1 MEHPIALVSL
11 GLCAVF
17 ALLVWAPLGRWILAR
32 IGNRLPDPQSL
43 CVPLGT
49 AGWGL
54 LMLALGLVGV
64 LYPLI
69 VLAVAVILILLLKL
83 HRYVLPSYHSP
94 AGYTPSLAA
103 RLFIAACAAVS
114 LTYIVLVFASAL
126 APELAFDSLNVHLPY
141 ARESANGH
149 RLLFESNN
157 WSSMMPA
164 LPLMSYVTAFLFA
177 GANLAKLFNTL
188 CFLLCGGVVYFFARR
203 WWSPLHGIAA
213 AVLFWSC
220 PIALYEATTTLID
233 LPLTLYSAI
242 AVFSLLEWTRSDD
255 RSFLWLSA
263 VSLGMALGS
272 KYHAAYW
279 IFPFALVM
287 IWRGVERPGASR
299 RETLSLAVRYSI
311 IVAVLFLPWL
321 VRTWYYTGNPVF
333 PIANG
338 YFKSIYF
345 SPEMEAAA
353 KAVYENEGV
362 GRSWTTL
369 LKLPWTVTFHPGS
382 FRGTVGIGFLP
393 GIALALFRRKTPV
406 VRFGLI
412 LALLHF
418 YTWALIAQQIR
429 YLLPLVPLLAI
440 LSVFGI
446 LGDRPDPWSRRQ
458 PDTTF
463 ATLRSA
469 GVTAGLLAILA
480 AAVLSFPSL
489 YPRWVQEWTYW
500 HSYRPPWKYLFGKES
515 AQDYLRPDIPAI
527 EVYDFINE
535 KLTQDDR
542 VLLLNEASRFYSTV
556 PTLYSF
562 TLEGVRL
569 LREDTEE
576 GVLRRLK
583 DSGIT
588 HVLLNYNGIAPIP
601 DVSPRRGVYFFLDKE
616 FQRRYLEAAFS
627 RNNVVLYR
635 LRT

>member
-1 MEHPIALVSL
+1 MALVNL
-11 GLCAVF
+11 GLCALF
-17 ALLVWAPLGRWILAR
+17 ALLVWAPLGRWILAW
-32 IGNRLPDPQSL
+32 IGKDRLPDPQSL
-43 CVPLGT
+43 CIPLGT

-54 LMLALGLVGV
+54 LILALGLTGV
-64 LYPLI
+64 LYPL
-69 VLAVAVILILLLKL
+69 VVVAAAVILFLLLKL
-83 HRYVLPSYHSP
+83 HRHVLPSNHS
-94 AGYTPSLAA
+94 ATAYNPSLAA
-103 RLFIAACAAVS
+103 RLFIVACAGVS
-114 LTYIVLVFASAL
+114 LIYMILVFASAL
-126 APELAFDSLNVHLPY
+126 APELAFDALNVHLPY
-141 ARESANGH
+141 ARESASGH

-157 WSSMMPA
+157 WSSIMPA
-164 LPLMSYVTAFLFA
+164 LPLMSYVTAFLFS

-203 WWSPLHGIAA
+203 WLSPLHGMAA
-213 AVLFWSC
+213 AVLFWTS

-287 IWRGVERPGASR
+287 IWRGVEKPGANL
-299 RETLSLAVRYSI
+299 RETLLLAVRYSI
-311 IVAVLFLPWL
+311 IVVVLFLPWL

-338 YFKSIYF
+338 YFKSVYF

-362 GRSWTTL
+362 GRSWTAL

-382 FRGTVGIGFLP
+382 FRGTVGIAFLP

-418 YTWALIAQQIR
+418 YTWALIAQQVR

-458 PDTTF
+458 NLDSPTF
-463 ATLRSA
+463 ATLRVA
-469 GVTAGLLAILA
+469 GATVGLLAVLA
-480 AAVLSFPSL
+480 AAILSFPSL
-489 YPRWVQEWTYW
+489 YPRWIREWTYW

-527 EVYDFINE
+527 DVYDFINE
-535 KLTQDDR
+535 KLTPEDR

-562 TLEGVRL
+562 TVEGDRL
-569 LREDTEE
+569 LREETEE

-583 DSGIT
+583 DSGVT

-601 DVSPRRGVYFFLDKE
+601 GVSPRRGVYFFLDKE
-616 FQRRYLEAAFS
+616 FQARYLEPAFS
-627 RNNVVLYR
+627 KNNVVLYR
-635 LRT
+635 VRSS